1 MRFAIVGSGAVGGYY
16 GAKLQRAGHD
26 VTLIARGKN
35 LAALREKGMTI
46 ESAALG
52 DFHVKPRAEE
62 SAANV
67 RGTEVVLLA
76 TKTYDNDTAI
86 PLVRQLLDQGASGA
100 YVLSLQ
106 NGVSSPYALAEAV
119 GEARVMAGPT
129 YVATALVEPGRIVQ
143 TGVHRRIA
151 FGEVF
156 KIGAGLS
163 ARALALHDAF
173 VGADIVSE
181 PHPDGRV
188 PLWQK
193 YTYLGPFAA
202 FTGAARL
209 PIGPLWADPG
219 TRESFLAASREMH
232 SLASA
237 EGSRSPPTPSP
248 NSRLTSARCSP
259 TPGPPC
265 SSICSRARGSRS
277 RACSVSRSAW
287 ARSMA
292 CPRPSSR
299 PCTRCSSP
307 GPTVPDRNQARPT
320 PAPPSTAR
328 AMPVR

>member
-16 GAKLQRAGHD
+16 GAKLKRAGHD

-62 SAANV
+62 SAADV
-67 RGTEVVLLA
+67 RDTEVVLLA

-86 PLVRQLLDQGASGA
+86 PLVKQLLDQGARGA
-100 YVLSLQ
+100 FVLSLQ
-106 NGVSSPYALAEAV
+106 NGVSSPDALAESV

-143 TGVHRRIA
+143 TGTHRRIA

-156 KIGAGLS
+156 NLTLATGLS
-163 ARALALHDAF
+163 KRAESLHEAF
-173 VGADIVSE
+173 VRADIVSE

-188 PLWQK
+188 PLWTK

-209 PIGPLWADPG
+209 PIGPLWADPV
-219 TRESFLAASREMH
+219 TRQSFIAASKEMH
-232 SLASA
+232 ALARA
-237 EGSRSPPTPSP
+237 EGVTLPPDSISTLEAYIGSLQPDTRSSLLIDLQQGKKIEVEGLLGFAVRLGEKHAVETPIITALYSVLKP
-248 NSRLTSARCSP
+248 WAN
-259 TPGPPC
+259 GP
-265 SSICSRARGSRS
+265 R
-277 RACSVSRSAW
+277 
-287 ARSMA
+287 
-292 CPRPSSR
+292 
-299 PCTRCSSP
+299 
-307 GPTVPDRNQARPT
+307 
-320 PAPPSTAR
+320 
-328 AMPVR
+328 

>member
-1 MRFAIVGSGAVGGYY
+1 MKLAIVGSGAVGGYY

-52 DFHVKPRAEE
+52 DFQVKPRAEE
-62 SAANV
+62 SAAGV
-67 RGTEVVLLA
+67 RDTDVVLLA

-86 PLVRQLLDQGASGA
+86 PIVKQLLDQGAPGA
-100 YVLSLQ
+100 WVLSLQ

-143 TGVHRRIA
+143 TGAHRRIA

-156 KIGAGLS
+156 NIKSDLS
-163 ARALALHDAF
+163 ARAAALHEAF

-181 PHPDGRV
+181 PHADGRV

-193 YTYLGPFAA
+193 YAYLGPFAA

-209 PIGPLWADPG
+209 PIGPLWADAG

-232 SLASA
+232 SLAKA
-237 EGSRSPPTPSP
+237 EGVTLAADSIAQLETYIGSLQPDTRSSLLIDLQQGKKIEVEGLLGFAVRLGEKHGVPTPVIKALYSVLKP
-248 NSRLTSARCSP
+248 WAN
-259 TPGPPC
+259 GP
-265 SSICSRARGSRS
+265 RA
-277 RACSVSRSAW
+277 
-287 ARSMA
+287 
-292 CPRPSSR
+292 
-299 PCTRCSSP
+299 
-307 GPTVPDRNQARPT
+307 
-320 PAPPSTAR
+320 
-328 AMPVR
+328 

>member
-26 VTLIARGKN
+26 VTLIARGRN

-52 DFHVKPRAEE
+52 DFQVKPRAEG
-62 SAANV
+62 SAEGV
-67 RGTEVVLLA
+67 TGTEVVLLA

-86 PLVRQLLDQGASGA
+86 PMVKTLLDQGAPEA

-143 TGVHRRIA
+143 TGTHRRIA

-156 KIGAGLS
+156 SIKSDLS
-163 ARALALHDAF
+163 PRAAALHEAF

-181 PHPDGRV
+181 PHADGRV

-193 YTYLGPFAA
+193 YAYLGPFAG

-219 TRESFLAASREMH
+219 ARASFLAASREMH
-232 SLASA
+232 ALAKA
-237 EGSRSPPTPSP
+237 EGVTLAADSIAQLEAYIGSLQPDTRSSLLIDLQQGKRIEVEGLLGFAVRLGEKHGVETPIIKA
-248 NSRLTSARCSP
+248 LYSALKP
-259 TPGPPC
+259 WANGPG
-265 SSICSRARGSRS
+265 
-277 RACSVSRSAW
+277 
-287 ARSMA
+287 
-292 CPRPSSR
+292 
-299 PCTRCSSP
+299 
-307 GPTVPDRNQARPT
+307 
-320 PAPPSTAR
+320 
-328 AMPVR
+328 

>member
-129 YVATALVEPGRIVQ
+129 YVATALGEPGRIVQ

-237 EGSRSPPTPSP
+237 EGVTLAADSIAQLETYIGSLQPDTRSSLLIDLQQGKRIEVEGLLGFAVRLGEKHGVPTPIIKALYSVLKP
-248 NSRLTSARCSP
+248 WAN
-259 TPGPPC
+259 GP
-265 SSICSRARGSRS
+265 R
-277 RACSVSRSAW
+277 
-287 ARSMA
+287 
-292 CPRPSSR
+292 
-299 PCTRCSSP
+299 
-307 GPTVPDRNQARPT
+307 
-320 PAPPSTAR
+320 
-328 AMPVR
+328 

>member
-35 LAALREKGMTI
+35 LAALREEGLTI

-52 DFHVKPRAEE
+52 DFQVKPRAEE
-62 SAANV
+62 SAAEV

-76 TKTYDNDTAI
+76 TKTYDNDSAI
-86 PLVRQLLDQGASGA
+86 PLVKQLLDQGAPGA
-100 YVLSLQ
+100 FVLSLQ

-119 GEARVMAGPT
+119 GEDRVMAGPT

-143 TGVHRRIA
+143 TGTHRRIA

-156 KIGAGLS
+156 NIKAGLS
-163 ARALALHDAF
+163 PRAHTLHEAF

-181 PHPDGRV
+181 PHADGRV

-209 PIGPLWADPG
+209 PIGPLWSDPG
-219 TRESFLAASREMH
+219 TRQSFLAAAREMH
-232 SLASA
+232 SLAKA
-237 EGSRSPPTPSP
+237 EGVTLAADSIAQLETYIGSLQPDTRSSLLIDLQQGKKIEVEGLLGFAVRLGEKHAVPTPIIKALYSVLKP
-248 NSRLTSARCSP
+248 WAN
-259 TPGPPC
+259 GPRKE
-265 SSICSRARGSRS
+265 S
-277 RACSVSRSAW
+277 
-287 ARSMA
+287 
-292 CPRPSSR
+292 
-299 PCTRCSSP
+299 
-307 GPTVPDRNQARPT
+307 QAG
-320 PAPPSTAR
+320 A
-328 AMPVR
+328 